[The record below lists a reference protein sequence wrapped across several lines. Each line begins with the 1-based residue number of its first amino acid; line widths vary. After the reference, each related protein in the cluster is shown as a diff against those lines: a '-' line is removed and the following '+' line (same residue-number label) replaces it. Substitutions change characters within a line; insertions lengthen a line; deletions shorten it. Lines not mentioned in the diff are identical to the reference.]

1 MARLDRVNARVG
13 ALRSRLV
20 GADVLR
26 ELLVRPSLEARIDL
40 LVRSGRLAA
49 PPTERGAPLLD
60 AVEATLRDGLRRDEA
75 RLLRE
80 VEGERSRG
88 LLAAALGLREGQLV
102 KVLLRGTAFGAPP
115 DRLVALAPPTAWIPE
130 GRLRELAESTSPE
143 ALAEKLARDGSPFAA
158 PLRAALVERDRAG
171 LLPAEVAIDRV
182 AFGRVAESARGRGED
197 AAALADWLAARAD
210 ARNALTLLALGANV
224 PSRDLFVPGGRRIGA
239 EAYARLAR
247 AGVEARRRAA
257 AALVPCAPER
267 LSEPAAAERLLEG
280 AATRR
285 LRLAARRAPLSL
297 AVPLAWIE
305 ARREEIHRIA
315 VVLRGAALGLPG
327 DAILDLVEA

>member
-1 MARLDRVNARVG
+1 MGSDA
-13 ALRSRLV
+13 
-20 GADVLR
+20 LR

-40 LVRSGRLAA
+40 LVRSGRLPA
-49 PPTERGAPLLD
+49 PPAEREGPPLD
-60 AVEATLRDGLRRDEA
+60 AVEATLRAALREDEA

-80 VEGERSRG
+80 VEGEGPRR
-88 LLAAALGLREGQLV
+88 LLAAALGLREGQLL
-102 KVLLRGTAFGAPP
+102 KVLLRGTAFGTPP
-115 DRLVALAPPTAWIPE
+115 DRLVALAPPTAAVPE
-130 GRLRELAESTSPE
+130 ERLRELAESTSPE
-143 ALAEKLARDGSPFAA
+143 ALAESLAREGSPFSA

-182 AFGRVAESARGRGED
+182 AFGRVAEGARGRGED
-197 AAALADWLAARAD
+197 AAALSDWLAARAD
-210 ARNALTLLALGANV
+210 ARNALTLLALGANA
-224 PSRDLFVPGGRRIGA
+224 PSRDLFIPGGRRIGV
-239 EAYARLAR
+239 EPFRRLER
-247 AGVEARRRAA
+247 AGPEERRRAA
-257 AALVPCAPER
+257 AALVPCGPER
-267 LSEPAAAERLLEG
+267 LAEPASAERLLEG

-315 VVLRGAALGLPG
+315 VVLRGASLGLPG